1 MGEDSAVQENSAKK
15 CEILL
20 EGSWQQLL
28 KAELG
33 QEYMQQ
39 LREFLLS
46 EKKAGKQIFPP
57 STLIFHALNSTPFEK
72 VRVVILGQD
81 PYHGPGQAHGLCF
94 SVMPGVAP
102 PPSLMNIYKE
112 LQRDTAFVP
121 PGHGCLT
128 YWAEQGV
135 LLLNAV
141 LTVEAFKAGSHQGK
155 GWEKFTDKLVRTLN
169 EQSEGLVFM
178 LWGAYAQK
186 KGVHISRNKHLVL
199 ESVHPSPLSAHRGF
213 LGNSHFSRT
222 NAWLQQHGKSPI
234 DWQLPSI

>member
-1 MGEDSAVQENSAKK
+1 MVEGSGVQESSAKSRD
-15 CEILL
+15 ILL
-20 EGSWQQLL
+20 EHSWQQLL
-28 KAELG
+28 KGEFE
-33 QEYMQQ
+33 QDYMQQ
-39 LREFLLS
+39 LREFLLN

-57 STLIFHALNSTPFEK
+57 SKLIFNALNSTPFER

-155 GWEKFTDKLVRTLN
+155 GWERFTDKIVSTLN
-169 EQSEGLVFM
+169 QHQEGLVFM
-178 LWGAYAQK
+178 LWGSYAQK
-186 KGVHISRNKHLVL
+186 KGIHIDRNKHLVL
-199 ESVHPSPLSAHRGF
+199 ESAHPSPLSAHRGF
-213 LGNSHFSRT
+213 LGNGHFSRT
-222 NAWLQQHGKSPI
+222 NLWLQQHGKTPI
-234 DWQLPSI
+234 DWQLPRI